1 MSDALRPSVHIP
13 DLSQHPASSL
23 FPVPRQPLR
32 LERVQE
38 AGEED
43 GHGLGAVPEAVDV
56 RAHAGEDQVGERV
69 VAAEAGEDVRAAL
82 KSKYLDKILFCAKTY
97 EKESRIGL

>member
-1 MSDALRPSVHIP
+1 MSDAARPSVP
-13 DLSQHPASSL
+13 DLSQYPAPSL
-23 FPVPRQPLR
+23 PVPRQPLR

-43 GHGLGAVPEAVDV
+43 GDGLGAVAETVDV
-56 RAHAGEDQVGERV
+56 RTHAGEDQVGERV

-82 KSKYLDKILFCAKTY
+82 KSSTMKY
-97 EKESRIGL
+97 